1 VKKKNTEYHPMSPPA
16 DNATSGCIYYH
27 YNVCI
32 VGLFLAACAALP
44 AAVATA
50 AGKPTRAGAAAAR
63 AEAAAARTKTTTPW
77 AEAAAGRVA
86 PGALRPEAA
95 RAAAARAGGRGV
107 LILPIRAARA
117 RSLCAARAVP
127 IFFG

>member
-1 VKKKNTEYHPMSPPA
+1 MSPPA

-50 AGKPTRAGAAAAR
+50 AGKPSRAGAESAT
-63 AEAAAARTKTTTPW
+63 ARTKATTPW

-95 RAAAARAGGRGV
+95 RAAAARASGRGV

-117 RSLCAARAVP
+117 
-127 IFFG
+127 